1 MTESTLKLWYMPGNK
16 ISDVDRMSLTGLPVD
31 LTNIDT
37 FLRER
42 DIIGICNGQREKL
55 KHNRISF
62 GGSVI

>member
-1 MTESTLKLWYMPGNK
+1 MTESKLWDMPGNK

-42 DIIGICNGQREKL
+42 ET
-55 KHNRISF
+55 
-62 GGSVI
+62 